1 MRNYSAGIYL
11 PRETIV
17 MRINKAFRHIQILL
31 LLAAALSA
39 VLVGPGSAQAVT
51 VLSVSPSQTE
61 IAVGGQAALS
71 VLVSDVVDLNAFDIE
86 LTYDPQVMSLSNWG
100 FGSFLTQLAQVVLEN
115 EPGRFHLVATQLA
128 QPGKTGS
135 GALIE
140 LRFTGLK
147 AGQSAITLTK
157 GELAEPEGALSYPNR
172 EAGLVRVVPSA
183 TLAPTQTL
191 TLTPT
196 RTATPPAGGPNPTGT
211 APSDTPGSGGGLPI
225 LTEAPEPT
233 KQPREDM
240 PTGAVTEPLAVPLTT
255 EQPMDALA
263 LAPGAEKTRQA
274 GHYATLM
281 AQVAQMTASSAG
293 LNAPAARA
301 GNASISTLLLGAVL
315 AAGALALGIIVVL
328 ISRRNKTKQE
338 GTHEE

>member
-1 MRNYSAGIYL
+1 VRNYSAGNYL
-11 PRETIV
+11 PREIIE
-17 MRINKAFRHIQILL
+17 MRMKKAFKHILVPL
-31 LLAAALSA
+31 LLAAVLCAALF
-39 VLVGPGSAQAVT
+39 GPGSAQAVT

-86 LTYDPQVMSLSNWG
+86 LTYDPQVLSLSNWG

-135 GALIE
+135 GPLIE

-183 TLAPTQTL
+183 TLAPSQTL

-196 RTATPPAGGPNPTGT
+196 RTATPPAGGPNPTG
-211 APSDTPGSGGGLPI
+211 APPSNTPGSGGGLPI

-233 KQPREDM
+233 KRPEGDM
-240 PTGAVTEPLAVPLTT
+240 PTWAVTEPLAGTLTVEQLVDPLV
-255 EQPMDALA
+255 

-281 AQVAQMTASSAG
+281 AQVAQMTAVSAG

-315 AAGALALGIIVVL
+315 AAGALVLGILVVL
-328 ISRRNKTKQE
+328 IIRRKKTRQE
-338 GTHEE
+338 GNHEE

>member
-1 MRNYSAGIYL
+1 MK
-11 PRETIV
+11 
-17 MRINKAFRHIQILL
+17 KAFKHILVPL
-31 LLAAALSA
+31 LLAAVLCAALF
-39 VLVGPGSAQAVT
+39 GPGSAQAVT

-86 LTYDPQVMSLSNWG
+86 LTYDPQVLTLSNWG
-100 FGSFLTQLAQVVLEN
+100 FGSFLAQLAQVVLEN

-135 GALIE
+135 GSLIE
-140 LRFTGLK
+140 LRFT
-147 AGQSAITLTK
+147 GQSAITLTK
-157 GELAEPEGALSYPNR
+157 GELAEPQGALSYPNR

-183 TLAPTQTL
+183 TLAPSQTL

-196 RTATPPAGGPNPTGT
+196 RTATPPAGGPNPSSA
-211 APSDTPGSGGGLPI
+211 APSNTPGSGGGLPI

-233 KQPREDM
+233 KQPREEL
-240 PTGAVTEPLAVPLTT
+240 PTWAVTEPLAGTLTVEQLVDPLV
-255 EQPMDALA
+255 

-281 AQVAQMTASSAG
+281 AQVAQMTAVSAG

-315 AAGALALGIIVVL
+315 AAGALVLGILVVL
-328 ISRRNKTKQE
+328 IIRRKKTRQE
-338 GTHEE
+338 GNHEE

>member
-1 MRNYSAGIYL
+1 
-11 PRETIV
+11 
-17 MRINKAFRHIQILL
+17 MRIKKAFKHILVSLL
-31 LLAAALSA
+31 LGAVLCAA
-39 VLVGPGSAQAVT
+39 LVGPGSAQAET

-86 LTYDPQVMSLSNWG
+86 LTYDPQVLTLSNWG
-100 FGSFLTQLAQVVLEN
+100 FGSFLAQLAQVVLEN
-115 EPGRFHLVATQLA
+115 EPGRFHMGATQLA

-135 GALIE
+135 GPLIE

-147 AGQSAITLTK
+147 AGQS
-157 GELAEPEGALSYPNR
+157 
-172 EAGLVRVVPSA
+172 
-183 TLAPTQTL
+183 QTL

-196 RTATPPAGGPNPTGT
+196 RTATPPAGGPNPTGA
-211 APSDTPGSGGGLPI
+211 APSNTPGSGGGLPI

-233 KQPREDM
+233 KQPREEL
-240 PTGAVTEPLAVPLTT
+240 PTWAVTEPLAGTLTVEQLVDPLV
-255 EQPMDALA
+255 

-281 AQVAQMTASSAG
+281 AQVAQMTAVSAG

-315 AAGALALGIIVVL
+315 AAGALVLGILVVL
-328 ISRRNKTKQE
+328 IIRRKKTRLE
-338 GTHEE
+338 GNHEE